1 MTDPVFQDWEKVV
14 FKKHSKEKTDQDKN
28 AQLKQQYNSHIRKV
42 ENEDYVPDKP
52 KFELRQFLQKG
63 KTRKKI
69 ITKRTSKKNIS
80 STKSSS
86 TVGIRKDCDSSTAIS
101 QINRALKVNMKKQEI
116 LN

>member
-52 KFELRQFLQKG
+52 KFELRQFLQKARQERKLSQKELAKKISVQPSLVQQWESG
-63 KTRKKI
+63 KTVI
-69 ITKRTSKKNIS
+69 P
-80 STKSSS
+80 
-86 TVGIRKDCDSSTAIS
+86 GTAIS